1 MKPSDKLKGIDPL
14 QLAHERPE
22 MSACV
27 PMTRTQKILMYA
39 TLLLAVAGSI
49 VSPWHMAR
57 GFVFCSTVF
66 YLVFTLYKLMLVRMS
81 VVSDSQIHISKK
93 EIASVIDDDLP
104 IYSVLVPMYLEPES
118 LAQIVESLDKMDDPA
133 DKKDVQFLLE
143 EDDEETLKEAEL
155 VSMPQGFSVTVVPE
169 SHPRTKP
176 KACNFGLE
184 LAKGEYLVV
193 YDAEDRPEPDQLKK
207 AVLAFRQVAENV
219 VCLQSKLNFYNPRQN
234 LLTRWFTAEY
244 SAWFDLSLP
253 GLSAIGAVMPL
264 GGTSNHFVTSVLKE
278 MMGWDAYNVTE
289 DCDLGVRI
297 HRMGYRTRML
307 DSSTWE
313 EACSS
318 FPYWIKQ
325 RTRWLKGYIQ
335 TYLVHMR
342 HPVLLLRELGVW
354 NFLNF
359 QLLIAGII
367 ISFLINPIF
376 WTLALLWFFLRLEI
390 LVTLFPG
397 VVFAMGAVCLFAGNF
412 VFAYTCALGCY
423 KRGYYDLVKYAVLSP
438 IYWLF
443 MSYSGWRAFLQFFT
457 NPFYWEKTKHGLNT
471 EK

>member
-57 GFVFCSTVF
+57 SFVFCSTVF

-93 EIASVIDDDLP
+93 ELASVIDDDLP

-118 LAQIVESLDKMDDPA
+118 LAEIVKSLDKMDYPA

-143 EDDEETLKEAEL
+143 EDDEETLKEAER

-207 AVLAFRQVAENV
+207 AVQAFRQVAENV

-354 NFLNF
+354 NFMNF